1 MCHNNGT
8 MLILKRNSIWLIFI
22 LCISLSA
29 CGYRFAGSGSLPAG
43 IKSVCIPVLNNRTS
57 EAGIENTITND
68 LIYEFNRHDI
78 SVLSSKDK
86 ADAVLS
92 GTVWSVIIET
102 IAYKDPTRA
111 SERRVTVTVNLKLR
125 SHSGKVVWSR
135 MGLSDNE
142 AYDVVSDKLETE
154 RNKKEAILVLSKRF
168 AETIYMNMTAGF

>member
-86 ADAVLS
+86 ADSVLS

-102 IAYKDPTRA
+102 IAYRDPTRS
-111 SERRVTVTVNLKLR
+111 SERLGTVTVNLKLR
-125 SHSGKVVWSR
+125 SHSGKVILSR
-135 MGLSDNE
+135 MGLSDN
-142 AYDVVSDKLETE
+142 
-154 RNKKEAILVLSKRF
+154 
-168 AETIYMNMTAGF
+168 

>member
-8 MLILKRNSIWLIFI
+8 MLILKRSSIWLIFI

-43 IKSVCIPVLNNRTS
+43 IKSVCIPVLNNRSS
-57 EAGIENTITND
+57 EAGVENTITND

-86 ADAVLS
+86 ADSVLS

-102 IAYKDPTRA
+102 IAYRDPTKS

-135 MGLSDNE
+135 TGLSDNE
-142 AYDVVSDKLETE
+142 AYDVMSDKLETE
-154 RNKKEAILVLSKRF
+154 KNKKEAILVLSKRLT
-168 AETIYMNMTAGF
+168 ETIYMSMTADF

>member
-8 MLILKRNSIWLIFI
+8 MLILKRNSIWLILI

-29 CGYRFAGSGSLPAG
+29 CGYKFAGSGSFPGG
-43 IKSVCIPVLNNRTS
+43 IKSVCVPVLKNRTS

-68 LIYEFNRHDI
+68 LIYELNRHDI
-78 SVLSSKDK
+78 TVLSSKDK
-86 ADAVLS
+86 ADAFLS

-102 IAYKDPTRA
+102 IAYRDPTRA
-111 SERRVTVTVNLKLR
+111 SERRVTVTVNLKLT

-142 AYDVVSDKLETE
+142 AYDVMPGKLETE
-154 RNKKEAILVLSKRF
+154 DNKREAISVLSKRLV
-168 AETIYMNMTAGF
+168 ETIYSSITADF

>member
-1 MCHNNGT
+1 
-8 MLILKRNSIWLIFI
+8 MLILKRSSIWLIFI

-86 ADAVLS
+86 ADSVLS
-92 GTVWSVIIET
+92 GTVWSVIIHT
-102 IAYKDPTRA
+102 IAYRDPTKS

-142 AYDVVSDKLETE
+142 AYDVMSDKLETE
-154 RNKKEAILVLSKRF
+154 KNKKEAILVLSKRLT
-168 AETIYMNMTAGF
+168 ETIYMSMTADF

>member
-1 MCHNNGT
+1 MF
-8 MLILKRNSIWLIFI
+8 ILKRSSIWLILI

-29 CGYRFAGSGSLPAG
+29 CGYKFAGSGSLPAG
-43 IKSVCIPVLNNRTS
+43 IKSVCIPVLNNRSS
-57 EAGIENTITND
+57 EAGVENTITND

-102 IAYKDPTRA
+102 IAYKSPTKS

-142 AYDVVSDKLETE
+142 AYDVMSDKLETE
-154 RNKKEAILVLSKRF
+154 NNKREAILVLSKRLT
-168 AETIYMNMTAGF
+168 ETIYTSMTADF

>member
-8 MLILKRNSIWLIFI
+8 MLILKRSSIWLIFI

-43 IKSVCIPVLNNRTS
+43 IKSVCIPVLNNRSS
-57 EAGIENTITND
+57 EAGVENTITND

-86 ADAVLS
+86 ADSVLS

-102 IAYKDPTRA
+102 IAYRDPTKS

-142 AYDVVSDKLETE
+142 AYDVMSDKLETE
-154 RNKKEAILVLSKRF
+154 RNKREAILVLSKRLT
-168 AETIYMNMTAGF
+168 ETIYMSMTAGF